1 MARRTIGDVNESPEM
16 RIGDTEREQALAAL
30 GEHMSAGR
38 LTIDEYGD
46 RSARVAAARTHGEL
60 LELFTDLP
68 APKPGST
75 PTPRP
80 AAAPQPPATVPQA
93 RVEKRGNAPRISMG
107 AIAAASWPVAIAIG
121 LVTEK
126 WQVMIIPVLLS
137 WFIGSLFS
145 GRGNHDDRDRGR
157 RERDRFREER
167 HALRDDA
174 HRRRREL
181 RGRD

>member
-1 MARRTIGDVNESPEM
+1 M

-38 LTIDEYGD
+38 LTIDEYGE
-46 RSARVAAARTHGEL
+46 RSAKVTAARTRGEL

-68 APKPGST
+68 DPKPGAA
-75 PTPRP
+75 PTPQP
-80 AAAPQPPATVPQA
+80 AAAPQPPATVPA
-93 RVEKRGNAPRISMG
+93 ATVEKRSNAPRISMG
-107 AIAAASWPVAIAIG
+107 AIAAASWPVAIGIG
-121 LVTEK
+121 LLTDK
-126 WQVMIIPVLLS
+126 WIIMAVPVLLS

-145 GRGNHDDRDRGR
+145 GGHHGDRDQGR
-157 RERDRFREER
+157 RERDRFRDER
-167 HALRDDA
+167 HALRDEA

>member
-1 MARRTIGDVNESPEM
+1 MRRTIGDVNESPEM

-38 LTIDEYGD
+38 LTIDEYGE
-46 RSARVAAARTHGEL
+46 RSAKVTAARTRGEL

-68 APKPGST
+68 DPKPGAV
-75 PTPRP
+75 PRP
-80 AAAPQPPATVPQA
+80 QSAATTAQLPVTAPEAK
-93 RVEKRGNAPRISMG
+93 VEKRSNAPRISMA
-107 AIAAASWPVAIAIG
+107 AIAAASWPVCIAIG
-121 LVTEK
+121 LLTEK
-126 WQVMIIPVLLS
+126 WIVMAIPFLLS
-137 WFIGSLFS
+137 WFIGSLFG
-145 GRGNHDDRDRGR
+145 GRGHHDDRDHGR

-167 HALRDDA
+167 RAMHDDI

>member
-1 MARRTIGDVNESPEM
+1 M

-38 LTIDEYGD
+38 LTIDEYGE
-46 RSARVAAARTHGEL
+46 RSAKVTAARTRGEL

-68 APKPGST
+68 DPKPGAV
-75 PTPRP
+75 PRP
-80 AAAPQPPATVPQA
+80 VAAPQPPATVPEA
-93 RVEKRGNAPRISMG
+93 KVEKRSNAPRISMA
-107 AIAAASWPVAIAIG
+107 AIAAASWPAAIAVG
-121 LVTEK
+121 LLTER

-137 WFIGSLFS
+137 WFSGSLFG
-145 GRGNHDDRDRGR
+145 GRGHHDDRDRGR
-157 RERDRFREER
+157 RDRDRFRDER
-167 HALRDDA
+167 HALRDEM